1 MSCELSYIRILY
13 LLYYFTRCILVE
25 EFGNDNRSIDSTN
38 ATLPV
43 FVDNVHFQNSAQLM
57 KALTAAGVLYEVQVY
72 PDNNH
77 NLAGYATTT
86 HVYRTM
92 TRFLQTD
99 CWHGGEPELVKPQV
113 TADANQKQKTK
124 A

>member
-1 MSCELSYIRILY
+1 
-13 LLYYFTRCILVE
+13 LLCTNTIDCIYV
-25 EFGNDNRSIDSTN
+25 
-38 ATLPV
+38 
-43 FVDNVHFQNSAQLM
+43 VDNVHFQNSAQLM

-86 HVYRTM
+86 HVYQTM

-99 CWHGGEPELVKPQV
+99 CWHGGEPELVEPEV
-113 TADANQKQKTK
+113 SDVNQKQKTK
-124 A
+124 S